1 MEPGFACPVCRAVT
15 TLAIIEPH
23 PTRRGLAIHIA
34 AYAGPAYQRRHE
46 PGVAVAGVTNRVCQ
60 R

>member
-34 AYAGPAYQRRHE
+34 AYAARLTSGA
-46 PGVAVAGVTNRVCQ
+46 TNRA
-60 R
+60 